1 MSRKEGQVKQK
12 LDQEAE
18 TIFAMV
24 LKLGGGESEYSPH
37 TKAMIWAECRKNT
50 ELRNQAVLYLYGS
63 SERAK
68 LNLER
73 LTETIIRIFFTDRKG
88 QVTL

>member
-1 MSRKEGQVKQK
+1 MKVE

-18 TIFAMV
+18 TLFAMV
-24 LKLGGGESEYSPH
+24 MKLGGGESAYSDH
-37 TKAMIWAECRKNT
+37 TKAQIWGECKKNT
-50 ELRNQAVLYLYGS
+50 ELRNETILYLYGS

-73 LTETIIRIFFTDRKG
+73 LTETITRIFFTDREGK
-88 QVTL
+88 VTL